1 MSREHRTKRIIKK
14 HLRTDEAHEKDTREE
29 IDQVRS
35 SREDHSVKTNVS
47 KKTRRD
53 TSLFL
58 SLRQN
63 RRDNKTR

>member
-14 HLRTDEAHEKDTREE
+14 HLRTDETHERNTREK
-29 IDQVRS
+29 IDQVKS
-35 SREDHSVKTNVS
+35 SREGHSVKTNVS
-47 KKTRRD
+47 KSTRKD

-63 RRDNKTR
+63 RRDNKIR